1 MKNMSKTRRT
11 IFLICL
17 LCNSIVNMVAQTE
30 TESVTVTYDFS
41 GKTEVY
47 GMTFANNA
55 YEYIKN
61 TDIKNKDA
69 TLSLRNSICYY
80 KSTNGGYLRVQG
92 NPALGYTKGSIKLA
106 VPNECSIT
114 NITFTA
120 APNNSN
126 NKIVELGND
135 QTAKKLNCSSGKTDY
150 INRTVP
156 TTSITFYPTSNDN
169 SYISKIA
176 VTYTRN
182 KPDIAFEE
190 KSSATTQTIADNIGK
205 TSCTINRA
213 FNNNYMNSLCVP
225 FDLTCEKI
233 REVFGESTIIYRYA
247 NSIDGDIYL
256 SSSSTADVP
265 AGTPIIIKPGLYV
278 ESPVFTG
285 ISISDKGPQEV
296 NHGDIALCGTY
307 APYEMNTDGSE
318 VFLNTSQKFTK
329 PKAGQN
335 TMRGFRCFFRKT
347 DNGVKDL
354 SAIFDDKQTDGVN
367 SMQHYNP
374 KANSKIYDIYGSKS
388 GMPRQQL
395 APGIYIMDGKKILIE
410 K

>member
-1 MKNMSKTRRT
+1 MKNMSKTKRT
-11 IFLICL
+11 IALICL
-17 LCNSIVNMVAQTE
+17 LCSSFMQMIAQTE
-30 TESVTVTYDFS
+30 ESVTVAYDFS
-41 GKTEVY
+41 PSTEVY
-47 GMTFANNA
+47 GMVFVGQYT
-55 YEYIKN
+55 YIQD
-61 TDIKNKDA
+61 TDIKNKGV

-80 KSTNGGYLRVQG
+80 KSTNGGYLRIQG
-92 NPALGYTKGSIKLA
+92 NPATGYTKGSIKLT

-120 APNNSN
+120 APNNK
-126 NKIVELGND
+126 KIVNLGND
-135 QTAKKLNCSSGKTDY
+135 KTTKKLNCSSGKTDG

-182 KPDIAFEE
+182 KPDVAFEE

-225 FDLTCEKI
+225 FDLTCGKI

-247 NSIDGDIYL
+247 NSINGDIYL
-256 SSSSTADVP
+256 NSSSTADVP
-265 AGTPIIIKPGLYV
+265 AGTPIIIKPGIYV

-285 ISISDKGPQEV
+285 ISISDKEPQEV
-296 NHGDIALCGTY
+296 NHGGIALCGTY

-354 SAIFDDKQTDGVN
+354 SAIFDDNETDGI
-367 SMQHYNP
+367 SSKHSDKP
-374 KANSKIYDIYGSKS
+374 ETNSKIYTIYGSETS
-388 GMPRQQL
+388 MPWQHL
-395 APGIYIMDGKKILIE
+395 APGIYIIDGKKILIE